1 MGSVLRDTIFFENW
15 IIRTDPTIPG
25 VLKITTGV
33 LKNKAY
39 LLRKKSRL
47 SLAGRLLIA
56 RDLLTYVSFGS

>member
-15 IIRTDPTIPG
+15 IIRTDPMIPG

-33 LKNKAY
+33 LENKAY

-56 RDLLTYVSFGS
+56 RDLLAYVSFGS